1 MIDTAFPYAQYVTG
15 KNFVGR
21 RADVTLLGNLLGQG
35 ENVLLSEP
43 PKSGKTSLVQQA
55 LFSMRMSGKVFTVGQ
70 FSALNIRTP
79 EAFLL
84 RLGNTILR
92 MVASSPMEYAALTE
106 KFLGGTHFVFDPA
119 NYTDEDKILSL
130 NWDLEQADVQA
141 MLRFPYALA
150 QDRGARLILIIDE
163 FQSLN
168 RLEDPDVILRPLDT
182 CMREMKGN
190 GNLFSWV
197 ICGSGVNAMKAIFQS
212 SQLFYRQLERVTLS
226 PVDEREMA
234 DHVHKG
240 FLAAGKVVEKE
251 LLQGAC
257 RLFRGH
263 LWYINHFAAIC
274 DHMSKGYIVEQAL
287 VEALGMLVS
296 LHEPRFNA
304 VMADLT
310 THQVSFL
317 RAVVDGVTRFSAA
330 DIIRKYGLNSS
341 ANVKRVKDALM
352 KKEVLVFDE
361 NDNPHIIDPLFE
373 YWIRKYYFELKEA

>member
-141 MLRFPYALA
+141 MLRFPYVLA

-168 RLEDPDVILRPLDT
+168 RLEDPDVILRQLDA

-330 DIIRKYGLNSS
+330 DVIRKYGLNSS

-373 YWIRKYYFELKEA
+373 YWIRKYYFELKD

>member
-1 MIDTAFPYAQYVTG
+1 
-15 KNFVGR
+15 
-21 RADVTLLGNLLGQG
+21 
-35 ENVLLSEP
+35 
-43 PKSGKTSLVQQA
+43 
-55 LFSMRMSGKVFTVGQ
+55 
-70 FSALNIRTP
+70 
-79 EAFLL
+79 
-84 RLGNTILR
+84 
-92 MVASSPMEYAALTE
+92 MVASSPADYAALAE
-106 KFLGGTHFVFDPA
+106 KFLGGTHFVFDP
-119 NYTDEDKILSL
+119 NSYSDEDKILGL
-130 NWDLEQADVQA
+130 NWELEAADIQA

-168 RLEDPDVILRPLDT
+168 RLEDPDVILRPLDA
-182 CMREMKGN
+182 CMREMKGSN
-190 GNLFSWV
+190 NLFSWV
-197 ICGSGVNAMKAIFQS
+197 ICGSGVNAMKGIFLS

-287 VEALGMLVS
+287 VEALGTLVS
-296 LHEPRFNA
+296 IHEPRFNA
-304 VMADLT
+304 IMEDLT

-330 DIIRKYGLNSS
+330 EVIRQYGLNSS

-373 YWIRKYYFELKEA
+373 YWIRKYYFELKD

>member
-1 MIDTAFPYAQYVTG
+1 MIDTAFPYSQYVTG

-21 RADVTLLGNLLGQG
+21 RADVTLMGNLLGQG

-43 PKSGKTSLVQQA
+43 PKSGKTSLVQQT

-84 RLGNTILR
+84 RLGNTVLR
-92 MVASSPMEYAALTE
+92 MVASAPADFAALTE

-119 NYTDEDKILSL
+119 SYTDEDKILSL
-130 NWDLEQADVQA
+130 NWDLEPSDVQA

-150 QDRGARLILIIDE
+150 EDRGARLILIIDE
-163 FQSLN
+163 FQSLL
-168 RLEDPDVILRPLDT
+168 RLEDPDAILRPLDV
-182 CMREMKGN
+182 CMREMRGN
-190 GNLFSWV
+190 NLFSWV
-197 ICGSGVNAMKAIFQS
+197 ICGSGVNAMKTIFRG
-212 SQLFYRQLERVTLS
+212 SQLFYKQLERVTLS

-287 VEALGMLVS
+287 VEALSTLVGI
-296 LHEPRFNA
+296 HEPRFTA
-304 VMADLT
+304 IMEDLT
-310 THQVSFL
+310 THQVNLL

-330 DIIRKYGLNSS
+330 DVIRKYGLNSS

>member
-119 NYTDEDKILSL
+119 NYADEDKILSL

-168 RLEDPDVILRPLDT
+168 RLEDPDVILRPLDA

-190 GNLFSWV
+190 GNLFSWI

-361 NDNPHIIDPLFE
+361 NDNPSIIDPLFE
-373 YWIRKYYFELKEA
+373 YWIRKYYFELKD

>member
-119 NYTDEDKILSL
+119 NYADEDKILSL

-168 RLEDPDVILRPLDT
+168 RLEDPDVILRPLDA

-361 NDNPHIIDPLFE
+361 NDNPYIIDPLFE
-373 YWIRKYYFELKEA
+373 YWIRKYYFELKD

>member
-70 FSALNIRTP
+70 FSALNIRTT

-84 RLGNTILR
+84 RLGNTVLR
-92 MVASSPMEYAALTE
+92 MVASTPAEYATLTE
-106 KFLGGTHFVFDPA
+106 KYLGGTHFVFDP
-119 NYTDEDKILSL
+119 NNFEDEDKILSL
-130 NWDLEQADVQA
+130 NWELEGADVQA

-168 RLEDPDVILRPLDT
+168 RLEDPDVILRPLDA
-182 CMREMKGN
+182 CMREMKGSN
-190 GNLFSWV
+190 NLFSWV
-197 ICGSGVNAMKAIFQS
+197 ICGSGVNAMKGIFLS

-287 VEALGMLVS
+287 VEALGTLVNI
-296 LHEPRFNA
+296 HEPRFNA
-304 VMADLT
+304 IMEDLT

-330 DIIRKYGLNSS
+330 EVIRQYGLNSS

-373 YWIRKYYFELKEA
+373 YWIRKYYFELKD

>member
-119 NYTDEDKILSL
+119 NYADEDKILSL

-373 YWIRKYYFELKEA
+373 YWIRKYYFELKD

>member
-1 MIDTAFPYAQYVTG
+1 
-15 KNFVGR
+15 
-21 RADVTLLGNLLGQG
+21 
-35 ENVLLSEP
+35 
-43 PKSGKTSLVQQA
+43 
-55 LFSMRMSGKVFTVGQ
+55 
-70 FSALNIRTP
+70 
-79 EAFLL
+79 
-84 RLGNTILR
+84 
-92 MVASSPMEYAALTE
+92 
-106 KFLGGTHFVFDPA
+106 
-119 NYTDEDKILSL
+119 
-130 NWDLEQADVQA
+130 
-141 MLRFPYALA
+141 
-150 QDRGARLILIIDE
+150 
-163 FQSLN
+163 
-168 RLEDPDVILRPLDT
+168 
-182 CMREMKGN
+182 MREMKGQN
-190 GNLFSWV
+190 GLFSWV

-212 SQLFYRQLERVTLS
+212 SQLFYRQLEHVTLS

-287 VEALGMLVS
+287 VEALTYLVS
-296 LHEPRFNA
+296 IHEPRFTA

-330 DIIRKYGLNSS
+330 DVIRKYGLNSS

-361 NDNPHIIDPLFE
+361 NDNPQIIDPLFE
-373 YWIRKYYFELKEA
+373 YWIRKYFFELKD

>member
-84 RLGNTILR
+84 RLGNTLLR
-92 MVASSPMEYAALTE
+92 MVASSPADYAALTE
-106 KFLGGTHFVFDPA
+106 KFLGGTHFIFDPN

-130 NWDLEQADVQA
+130 NWDLEPSDVQA

-168 RLEDPDVILRPLDT
+168 RLEDPDVILRPLDA
-182 CMREMKGN
+182 CMREMKGSN
-190 GNLFSWV
+190 SLFSWV
-197 ICGSGVNAMKAIFQS
+197 ICGSGVNAMKAIFLS

-226 PVDEREMA
+226 DVDEREMA

-330 DIIRKYGLNSS
+330 DVIRKYGLNSS

-373 YWIRKYYFELKEA
+373 YWIRKYYFELKD